1 MPLTRRS
8 TWTSENQERK
18 ILMSR
23 NTSQRRGLALGA
35 VFALL
40 ASLFGAVPAQA
51 AATDGANIALRP
63 VLGTTLGGMVYN
75 EFSMYAQAL
84 PGNSALTN
92 VEYKVEVLSGNRMH
106 LGVTTSGEAITTMTH
121 TWTNE
126 DTEDLITASPT
137 LSMASKSVDAIVTSG
152 VSYLTIKP
160 YTASAEATSWSSV
173 TVRIT
178 AWEDSVTIGDGVTT
192 GDGVIDADEWRT
204 TKTVTLYNIADLPV
218 TEAWTAPDALD
229 EFVTASA
236 TITGVNFNNLG
247 SGKFFLAVSSS
258 ATAFNSG
265 NDSVASSSGLAG
277 STLAL
282 RNGVI
287 SSSWAVTAIT
297 ESVTVSF
304 QVRYDKTG
312 AALTAESGVG
322 QLATDY
328 QATAPVADTLSV
340 SSVVGANVTQ
350 GGVQYTIRPNNT
362 YTVHVTAGTNSGAV
376 SVAAAVTV
384 TMAGPDLV
392 TSSKLISVNGGSFLT
407 AYPAS
412 GITVTTDETTGVGSF
427 TFATSGFEDGDQLTI
442 SAAVGNVTATD
453 VTYITKVP
461 TYTVV
466 ADSALRAATPGE
478 TIDLAYT
485 VVDQWSQSSEA
496 TNQFLKVTRAG
507 SGFNWATTV
516 SYHAVVAGAV
526 SVPFTPSPATATG
539 SASVTADIVKLSNGA
554 YLDDGTEAAVTV
566 TVTSTP
572 YAFGS
577 GLAASQAASVSYFP
591 NTVSW
596 VAYSGTVTVSGSVV
610 NVSGETLVFR
620 GATAATYSGAI
631 TLTADSSGAY
641 SFEVAALMSG
651 DKTIT
656 LTNGTA
662 TTTSL
667 LVVAD
672 AASDMG
678 TTITWDTTA
687 IDAGK
692 TKVITGTL
700 TDANGN
706 PVNTTGVGR
715 TDGDAGTA
723 SIAVTY
729 TGTAGILV
737 GTMPTETDADGNFTL
752 PVLTSATD
760 NGALTITAV
769 YSPQGS
775 STVAAKKVT
784 SVHTVT
790 VGPGEA
796 SSADQ
801 KITVGS
807 FKGYV
812 AIYTKGYMGQKL
824 SAKVAG
830 KWLVVDPIAAYKS
843 NDYSRTVRLTG
854 AGYTI
859 TVDLYIDGAF
869 VRSEVVTTK

>member
-1 MPLTRRS
+1 
-8 TWTSENQERK
+8 
-18 ILMSR
+18 MSR

-35 VFALL
+35 VFALI

-75 EFSMYAQAL
+75 EFALYAQAL

-92 VEYKVEVLSGNRMH
+92 IEYKVEVLSGNRMH
-106 LGVTTSGEAITTMTH
+106 LGVTTSGEAITTMDH
-121 TWTNE
+121 TWTNA
-126 DTEDLITASPT
+126 DTENLITASPT

-160 YTASAEATSWSSV
+160 YTASAEATSWSSM
-173 TVRIT
+173 TIRIT
-178 AWEDSVTIGDGVTT
+178 AWEDSVTIGDGLTT

-204 TKTVTLYNIADLPV
+204 TKTVTLYNIAGLPV
-218 TEAWTAPDALD
+218 TKAWTAPDALD
-229 EFVTASA
+229 AFVTASA
-236 TITGVNFNNLG
+236 TITGVNFANLG

-265 NDSVASSSGLAG
+265 ADSVASTSALSGA
-277 STLAL
+277 TLAL
-282 RNGVI
+282 RGGVI
-287 SSSWAVTAIT
+287 SSSWAVTALT

-312 AALTAESGVG
+312 EGSTAESGVG

-328 QATAPVADTLSV
+328 QATAPAADTLSV
-340 SSVVGANVTQ
+340 SSAVGANVTQ
-350 GGVQYTIRPNNT
+350 GGVQYTVRPNQT

-384 TMAGPDLV
+384 TIAGPTLV
-392 TSSKLISVNGGSFLT
+392 TSSKLVSIDGGSFLT

-412 GITVTTDETTGVGSF
+412 GITVTTDATTGVGSF
-427 TFATSGFEDGDQLTI
+427 TFATSGFEDGDQITI

-466 ADSALRAATPGE
+466 AGSSLLATTPGASV
-478 TIDLAYT
+478 DLGYT
-485 VVDQWSQSSEA
+485 VVDQWSQSSTA
-496 TNQFLKVTRAG
+496 TNQYLKVTRGGAG
-507 SGFNWATTV
+507 FAYATTV
-516 SYHAVVAGAV
+516 SYHAVVAGAAT
-526 SVPFTPSPATATG
+526 VPFTPTPSTATG

-610 NVSGETLVFR
+610 NVSGDTLVFR

-631 TLTADSSGAY
+631 TLTANSSGNY
-641 SFEVAALMSG
+641 SFEVAALRSG
-651 DKTIT
+651 NRTIT

-672 AASDMG
+672 AGSDMG

-706 PVNTTGVGR
+706 PVNTTDVGR
-715 TDGDAGTA
+715 TAGDAGTA

-737 GTMPTETDADGNFTL
+737 GTMPTETDADGHFRL

-760 NGALTITAV
+760 NGSLTITAV
-769 YSPQGS
+769 YMPQGS
-775 STVAAKKVT
+775 ATVAAKKVT
-784 SVHTVT
+784 SVQTVT
-790 VGPGEA
+790 VGAAAA
-796 SSADQ
+796 SSVDA
-801 KITVGS
+801 KVNAGS

-812 AIYTKGYMGQKL
+812 AVYAKGYQGQRL
-824 SAKVAG
+824 SAKIGNDWVVVESLASNFER
-830 KWLVVDPIAAYKS
+830 VVDF
-843 NDYSRTVRLTG
+843 TG

-859 TVDLYIDGAF
+859 AVRIYIDR
-869 VRSEVVTTK
+869 VLVDTITVTTK

>member
-40 ASLFGAVPAQA
+40 ASLFGALPAQA

-84 PGNSALTN
+84 PGNSTLTN
-92 VEYKVEVLSGNRMH
+92 LEYKVEVLSGNRMH

-121 TWTNE
+121 TWTNA

-137 LSMASKSVDAIVTSG
+137 LSMASKSVDAIVSSG

-178 AWEDSVTIGDGVTT
+178 AWEDSVIIGDGVTT

-218 TEAWTAPDALD
+218 TKAWTAPDALD

-258 ATAFNSG
+258 ATAFNTG

-312 AALTAESGVG
+312 AAETAESGVG

-384 TMAGPDLV
+384 TMAGPNLV
-392 TSSKLISVNGGSFLT
+392 TSSKLISLNGGSFLT

-442 SAAVGNVTATD
+442 SAAVGNVTADD

-554 YLDDGTEAAVTV
+554 YLDDGTEAAVNV
-566 TVTSTP
+566 TITSTP

-577 GLAASQAASVSYFP
+577 GLAASLAASVSYFP

-610 NVSGETLVFR
+610 NVSGATLVFR

-631 TLTADSSGAY
+631 TLTANSSGAY

-672 AASDMG
+672 AGSDMG

-706 PVNTTGVGR
+706 PVDTTGAGR
-715 TDGDAGTA
+715 TAGDAGTA

-737 GTMPTETDADGNFTL
+737 GTMPTETDANGNFTL

-760 NGALTITAV
+760 NGTLTITAV

-801 KITVGS
+801 KITVGT

-859 TVDLYIDGAF
+859 TVDLYIDGVF